1 MMQIACLFTSL
12 LAGRQCTVLRQAVCK
27 LYSTSAATRPTFSGK
42 APEGREHLD
51 DSAGVQQVTA
61 EYEVVCA

>member
-1 MMQIACLFTSL
+1 MMQMVCPFASL
-12 LAGRQCTVLRQAVCK
+12 LAGRQCNVLRQAVCK
-27 LYSTSAATRPTFSGK
+27 LYSTAAATGPSLSGK

-51 DSAGVQQVTA
+51 DGAGIQQVTA